1 MSIPHSLQPRAK
13 LPLSV
18 LALLTPW
25 RYIFSETHQMFS
37 VENHHLANEE
47 LLQSFTFQFFSS
59 RLIFEPGEI
68 GVYMTLFWIMR
79 TVRFF
84 FLIKIQAVER
94 L

>member
-1 MSIPHSLQPRAK
+1 VSIPHSLQPRAK

-68 GVYMTLFWIMR
+68 GGIYDAFLDYAHSS
-79 TVRFF
+79 F
-84 FLIKIQAVER
+84 FLSHQDSSR
-94 L
+94 